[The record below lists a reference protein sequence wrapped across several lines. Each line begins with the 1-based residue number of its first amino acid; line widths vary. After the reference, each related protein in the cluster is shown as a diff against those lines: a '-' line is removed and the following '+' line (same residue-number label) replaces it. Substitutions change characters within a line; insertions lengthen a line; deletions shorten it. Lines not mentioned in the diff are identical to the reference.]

1 MLGQE
6 PNQVVEQIQADMAR
20 GGDAAGGGGRG
31 GMMSGRGARGMMGGA
46 AFGRGR
52 GAAAAAQL
60 YQSFEDDDEV
70 GSGDVNE
77 TLGQL
82 QAKMNILSSSL
93 DATKRGG
100 GRGAS
105 SFSSRF
111 AERGGGGGMPM
122 RARGRGGFMARGGM
136 MRGGRAR
143 GGMGRGG
150 MARGMMRGNP
160 RARGRGGV
168 SHCRVRRARGGRAP
182 RLRHAQLLLPLPYRA
197 DARSGNRPGSTSRP
211 RRCHQYAR

>member
-31 GMMSGRGARGMMGGA
+31 GMMSGRGVRGMMGGA

-136 MRGGRAR
+136 MRGGMAR

-160 RARGRGGV
+160 RARGRGGFSRGV
-168 SHCRVRRARGGRAP
+168 S
-182 RLRHAQLLLPLPYRA
+182 
-197 DARSGNRPGSTSRP
+197 GSSL
-211 RRCHQYAR
+211 